1 MHDQTVSI
9 RNCYN
14 STGDIITDSDIRDF
28 TPLKELLET
37 FSSLRSDEHSV
48 QIDEA
53 G

>member
-14 STGDIITDSDIRDF
+14 RTGDIITDSDIKDF

-37 FSSLRSDEHSV
+37 FGSLRSDEQSV